1 MSRVTK
7 VENDEAVTTIPFS
20 KGSFWRALVVSQ
32 LSVHSPGEVPL
43 GPPVS
48 RTE

>member
-7 VENDEAVTTIPFS
+7 VENDESVTIPFS

-32 LSVHSPGEVPL
+32 LSVHSPEG
-43 GPPVS
+43 GTDGAS
-48 RTE
+48 RE